1 MGEATDLKICCVLG
15 TTWKPQQNHANFFLY
30 ICEVDSQLIKC
41 SCVLFHFIS
50 RSIYEDYKDS
60 FLHDG
65 MPSLTKKLL
74 SHRGNKAKCKAG
86 EVIGSKLDSRW
97 GLHNSVWF
105 LE

>member
-65 MPSLTKKLL
+65 MPSLTKKTAK
-74 SHRGNKAKCKAG
+74 SPWQQSKMQSWRGY
-86 EVIGSKLDSRW
+86 W
-97 GLHNSVWF
+97 
-105 LE
+105 

>member
-50 RSIYEDYKDS
+50 RSIYEDNKDS

-65 MPSLTKKLL
+65 MPSLTKKVTAATKQNAKLERLL
-74 SHRGNKAKCKAG
+74 VANLTPDGDYTIQCG
-86 EVIGSKLDSRW
+86 
-97 GLHNSVWF
+97 F
-105 LE
+105 